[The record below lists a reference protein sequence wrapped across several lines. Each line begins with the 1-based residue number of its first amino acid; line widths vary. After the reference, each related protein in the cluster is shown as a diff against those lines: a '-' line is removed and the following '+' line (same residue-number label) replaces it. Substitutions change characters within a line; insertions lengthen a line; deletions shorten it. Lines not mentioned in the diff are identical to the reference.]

1 MTVHVLLLCR
11 FLNPLLL
18 TPVIIP
24 LLFHSLPL
32 FLEIQLVQLY
42 QNPLSLTFLSFPS
55 SSFSSISSFSFLAS
69 LFHFLFPALCFLSA
83 IRLLLCVSQ
92 NLHFILNI
100 LAFVASFWFL
110 ICFFVFLFTS
120 FFLLCCLS
128 YLFCICLFL
137 GFFHSCHPHLPFLN
151 SPLPFQL
158 TRCFPSASISC
169 LPSNLFICHV
179 LLLSEFLCLLH
190 FVFSF
195 YSFFLF
201 FSFFFLLIF
210 LSC

>member
-1 MTVHVLLLCR
+1 MVWTRLNYTTADGVAVMTVHVLLLCR

-55 SSFSSISSFSFLAS
+55 SSFSSISSFSFVS
-69 LFHFLFPALCFLSA
+69 LLVSCFVFPVRYSSATLCSPNF
-83 IRLLLCVSQ
+83 
-92 NLHFILNI
+92 HFILNI

-128 YLFCICLFL
+128 YLFLYLSLSRFL
-137 GFFHSCHPHLPFLN
+137 SFLS
-151 SPLPFQL
+151 SP
-158 TRCFPSASISC
+158 S
-169 LPSNLFICHV
+169 
-179 LLLSEFLCLLH
+179 
-190 FVFSF
+190 
-195 YSFFLF
+195 SFFK
-201 FSFFFLLIF
+201 FSSSF
-210 LSC
+210 SAH